1 VPALD
6 AAGIDHG
13 TIYTLRHTAIT
24 NWLAAGLTVFEVSR
38 YAGTSV
44 PMIDQHY
51 GHLAIGH
58 EDAARAKLN
67 ARLGAQQAS
76 NPSTTM
82 RGTSAIPLPD

>member
-1 VPALD
+1 MLRQGRGSHPRRSSF
-6 AAGIDHG
+6 G
-13 TIYTLRHTAIT
+13 TDGVRAS
-24 NWLAAGLTVFEVSR
+24 EVSR

-67 ARLGAQQAS
+67 ARFGA
-76 NPSTTM
+76 
-82 RGTSAIPLPD
+82 